1 MTFAR
6 PELAWLAV
14 ALPLLVCVAVYGY
27 ARRRRRVAAALGDP
41 VLISRLGG
49 PGFDPFPARRA
60 AALAAAAAALGLAA
74 TGPQWGLRP
83 VEGRVTSQDIVLVL
97 DVSRSMLVSDV
108 VPSRLE
114 RQRLLARQLLREL
127 EGSRIGLVAF
137 AGRAYI
143 LSPLTVDRSAL
154 ELYLD
159 ALDTEIASE
168 GGSALAAAI
177 RQGTDLAMQ
186 GAGERGGA
194 RSMILISDGEAHDE
208 ENEIMAA
215 VARARRA
222 GVTVHT
228 VTVGTEQGG
237 PVPELDDWGG
247 IRSYVRY
254 EGEVVISRSNPELM
268 ERIASE
274 TGGTAQRLDRPGAAA
289 AIAAAARGRTEATVI
304 GEQGYE
310 PVDRFR
316 WFAAAALVLLA
327 IDAVVARRVLP
338 RPVRREA

>member
-1 MTFAR
+1 
-6 PELAWLAV
+6 
-14 ALPLLVCVAVYGY
+14 
-27 ARRRRRVAAALGDP
+27 
-41 VLISRLGG
+41 
-49 PGFDPFPARRA
+49 
-60 AALAAAAAALGLAA
+60 
-74 TGPQWGLRP
+74 
-83 VEGRVTSQDIVLVL
+83 
-97 DVSRSMLVSDV
+97 
-108 VPSRLE
+108 
-114 RQRLLARQLLREL
+114 
-127 EGSRIGLVAF
+127 
-137 AGRAYI
+137 
-143 LSPLTVDRSAL
+143 
-154 ELYLD
+154 
-159 ALDTEIASE
+159 
-168 GGSALAAAI
+168 
-177 RQGTDLAMQ
+177 
-186 GAGERGGA
+186 
-194 RSMILISDGEAHDE
+194 MILISDGEAHDE